1 MTTMVMPGLS
11 PMLEA
16 SNKTRMGTVD
26 ALASQYQR
34 MVQAV
39 PLISM
44 RWPSEPDGSIESPAA
59 SAPRLALFPNMADG
73 PIELPAASV
82 PRPALLPNVATPM
95 KSCTGTVNIAKNGLF
110 YTVYKCSDCD
120 YKVSDMLRRL
130 AASIGGLCF
139 PLYVSHPFTL
149 LFTFVN

>member
-1 MTTMVMPGLS
+1 MTTIVMPGLS

-34 MVQAV
+34 IVQAV

-59 SAPRLALFPNMADG
+59 S
-73 PIELPAASV
+73 V
-82 PRPALLPNVATPM
+82 PRSSAISEHGNFNETM
-95 KSCTGTVNIAKNGLF
+95 HWYC
-110 YTVYKCSDCD
+110 
-120 YKVSDMLRRL
+120 
-130 AASIGGLCF
+130 
-139 PLYVSHPFTL
+139 
-149 LFTFVN
+149 

>member
-39 PLISM
+39 PLVSM
-44 RWPSEPDGSIESPAA
+44 RWPSEPDGSIEA
-59 SAPRLALFPNMADG
+59 
-73 PIELPAASV
+73 PAASV

-95 KSCTGTVNIAKNGLF
+95 KPCTGTVSIAKNGLF
-110 YTVYKCSDCD
+110 YTVYKCSDCG

-149 LFTFVN
+149 LFTFVS